1 VCKVPLIS
9 ELLLALVVHVRL
21 LFGLLLVE
29 LVLLPVQGLACLL
42 LFTGSAWEGRAQ
54 DLLGLSVCKVLR
66 QLLVHHSG
74 LLASLV
80 LLQSLVLSSQV
91 LL

>member
-1 VCKVPLIS
+1 M
-9 ELLLALVVHVRL
+9 LVTSGVFCSPVSAAVIGIHVRL

-74 LLASLV
+74 LLSPV
-80 LLQSLVLSSQV
+80 WQ
-91 LL
+91 